1 MDQKKKNRLEQLRD
15 WWETLQI
22 RRRRHQS
29 LWYLGYAFFIIL
41 SYSIMF
47 GFGLFIESND
57 DLSSSKV
64 GQTFTIGTDQY
75 ELVEK
80 KVNLKS
86 GEALFA
92 IANAK
97 ATVSD
102 LTKELKATIE
112 FLDSSGEKSHLELLS
127 GDKGYYVVSVNSL
140 PEKWKAFRI
149 SLEEKGTDEPT
160 SATIVVSHKEEKSTS
175 FEQPSEESV
184 FIASLDY
191 QIKLKEKA
199 IVKKEKAIQKN
210 TQSIEERKEK
220 ITLIQDELAYQTETE
235 QKQSEGAVKQIND
248 SITQTKGENSRLEK
262 EIRELNEQ
270 TDKINL
276 RIQDLKK

>member
-29 LWYLGYAFFIIL
+29 LWYLGYAFFVIL

-86 GEALFA
+86 GKALFA

-220 ITLIQDELAYQTETE
+220 ITLIQNELAYQTETE